1 MKITE
6 ALRTK
11 CMYCIEVN
19 VIQKLLI
26 ALTIV
31 INEYKTAYNNLFNI
45 Q

>member
-11 CMYCIEVN
+11 CMYYIEVS

-26 ALTIV
+26 AIIIV
-31 INEYKTAYNNLFNI
+31 INEYKTTYNNLLNI
-45 Q
+45 

>member
-11 CMYCIEVN
+11 YMYCIEVS

-26 ALTIV
+26 DFIIV
-31 INEYKTAYNNLFNI
+31 INEYKTACNDLLNI
-45 Q
+45 